1 MMTTPRLAGLRSQ
14 HWQVEERPDGILV
27 LSFDRAGE
35 SVNTF
40 AQDVLI
46 ELGDIVER
54 LAIDPPK
61 GVVIRSAKASG
72 FIAGADI
79 KEFQAFDLKG
89 TVNDAIFR
97 GQQVFQKIAEL
108 PCPTVSAIHGF
119 CMGGG
124 TELSLACRYRIA
136 SNDPSTRIGL
146 PEVKL
151 GIYPGWGGSVR
162 LPRLVGA
169 PAAMDVML
177 TGRTLSA
184 SSAKAMGLVDKLA
197 APAVL
202 VDAAAEL
209 ALKGTTRPFKQRF
222 LGWITNTW
230 PARQLLA
237 PMLVKQVARKAPKAH
252 YPAPYALIETWRR
265 SSGGIQSRLAAERRS
280 VVKLAGT
287 PTARNLIRVFFL
299 QERLKGLG
307 GKESGISRVHVV
319 GAGVMGGDI
328 AAWSAYKGFE
338 VTLQDREQ
346 RFIDGAMTRAQAL
359 FAKKVKDEAKRPAV
373 AARLKPDLDGAGVA
387 DADLVI
393 EAIIEQAQAKRELYA
408 QVEPRMKFDALLTTN
423 TSSIPLDELREHIA
437 RPAHFAG
444 LHYFNP
450 VALMPLVEIIRH
462 NRMSPQ
468 TEQRLAAFC
477 KKLDKLP
484 VPVAGTPGFLVNR
497 VLFPYMLEAMTA
509 HAEGIPGPAIDKAA
523 VKFGMPMGPIE
534 LVDTVGLDVAA
545 GVGAELA
552 PFLGLPIPEA
562 LQTPPEQG
570 KRGKK
575 DGQGVYKWA
584 QTEKGSK
591 AQKPELPKDY
601 KAPED
606 LEDRLILP
614 LLNEAVAC
622 LHDGVVADADLL
634 DAGVIFGTGF
644 APFRGGPIQYI
655 REAGAD
661 ALLARLKAL
670 QARYGDRFAPRP
682 GWDSPALRDAAATS
696 SSSETEPA
704 QADDNE
710 PVATSGDDQRWAKP
724 SDS

>member
-1 MMTTPRLAGLRSQ
+1 LQ
-14 HWQVEERPDGILV
+14 
-27 LSFDRAGE
+27 
-35 SVNTF
+35 
-40 AQDVLI
+40 
-46 ELGDIVER
+46 
-54 LAIDPPK
+54 
-61 GVVIRSAKASG
+61 
-72 FIAGADI
+72 
-79 KEFQAFDLKG
+79 
-89 TVNDAIFR
+89 
-97 GQQVFQKIAEL
+97 
-108 PCPTVSAIHGF
+108 
-119 CMGGG
+119 
-124 TELSLACRYRIA
+124 
-136 SNDPSTRIGL
+136 
-146 PEVKL
+146 
-151 GIYPGWGGSVR
+151 
-162 LPRLVGA
+162 
-169 PAAMDVML
+169 
-177 TGRTLSA
+177 
-184 SSAKAMGLVDKLA
+184 
-197 APAVL
+197 
-202 VDAAAEL
+202 
-209 ALKGTTRPFKQRF
+209 QRF

-237 PMLVKQVARKAPKAH
+237 PMLVKQVARKARKDH

-265 SSGGIQSRLAAERRS
+265 SGGGIQSRLAAERKA

-299 QERLKGLG
+299 QERLKALG
-307 GKESGISRVHVV
+307 GKDPGIRSVHVV

-346 RFIDGAMTRAQAL
+346 RFIDGAMARAQEL
-359 FAKKVKDEAKRPAV
+359 FAKKVKDESRRPQV
-373 AARLKPDLDGAGVA
+373 VSRLKSDLDGSGVA
-387 DADLVI
+387 GADLVI

-408 QVEPRMKFDALLTTN
+408 TLEPKMKPDALLTTN
-423 TSSIPLDELREHIA
+423 TSSIPLVELRDHLQ
-437 RPAHFAG
+437 RPAQFAG

-462 NRMSPQ
+462 DAMGADV
-468 TEQRLAAFC
+468 EARLAAFC
-477 KKLDKLP
+477 RKLDKLP

-509 HAEGIPGPAIDKAA
+509 YAEGIPGPVIDKAA

-552 PFLGLPIPEA
+552 PFLGLPIPAA
-562 LQTPPEQG
+562 LQAPPEAG

-575 DGQGVYKWA
+575 DGQGLYAW
-584 QTEKGSK
+584 ENGK
-591 AQKPELPKDY
+591 ARKPEVAKDY
-601 KAPED
+601 KAPGD

-655 REAGAD
+655 RETGAD
-661 ALLARLKAL
+661 VLLAKLKAL

-682 GWDSPALRDAAATS
+682 GWDSPALRADGAL
-696 SSSETEPA
+696 P
-704 QADDNE
+704 QAD
-710 PVATSGDDQRWAKP
+710 VATTPATATQPGEERWARPSDQRDVESGDENRDRDQA
-724 SDS
+724 